1 MKLAIIIVQKE
12 DSRKLEDALIF
23 GKYQLTRFES
33 FGGFLKKK
41 NSTFFVG
48 VEDEKLEKLL
58 DLIKKTCRTR
68 KEMVTSAMPF
78 TPGLGETLITDG
90 TKIQIGGAIIFVMEV
105 EKLIK
110 V

>member
-1 MKLAIIIVQKE
+1 MKLAIVIVQKE
-12 DSRKLEDALIF
+12 DSKKLEDILISE
-23 GKYQLTRFES
+23 KYQLTRFDS
-33 FGGFLKKK
+33 LGGFLKKK

-58 DLIKKTCRTR
+58 DLIRKTCKAR
-68 KEMVTSAMPF
+68 KEIITSALPS

-90 TKIQIGGAIIFVMEV
+90 TKIQIGGAIVFIVEV
-105 EKLIK
+105 EKFVK